1 MMHTYGRVMR
11 YVIRQWPTLLLIL
24 GLTVVASTVTALQPW
39 PVKILVDYALGNAA
53 IPVWLHFLFERIS
66 LSLTPIALVII
77 AALGSLGLFALNSA
91 LDITLNLSWSVAGQR
106 MVYDLAGDL
115 FHRLQRLSL
124 LFHVRHT
131 VGDSLSR
138 LTDDTYVVYKLA
150 QNLLISPLR
159 SIFTLMILGAIAWRF
174 DRGLTI
180 LSLALAPIMS
190 IIALLLGNRLKKLHR
205 ESREAHSRL
214 LSFVHQTLTAIPVV
228 QAFGTEARN
237 QRNFHFLS
245 DDAVVISKRS
255 SLVYSAYGLANGL
268 TRTVGIAFVLFFGGL
283 QVLAGE
289 LTVGS
294 LLLFLGYISSIQRSV
309 NNLLEIYGDLKTA
322 EASIDRVNEILSN
335 EEMVQDAPSARALP
349 AGGVGKRGHLYL
361 DQVSFGYD
369 PGNPV
374 LKGITFEARV
384 GETLALVG
392 PTGAGKT
399 TIISLIL
406 RLFDPWQGR
415 VLLDGIDLRQ
425 IKLSSLRSQIAL
437 VSQEPFLHPISV
449 AENIR
454 YSRPEA
460 SREEIVEAAIAAR
473 ADEFI
478 ERLPNGYDTIIGQRG
493 TTLSGGEKQRLAIAR
508 ALLKNAPI
516 LLLDE
521 PTSAL
526 DAETETLL
534 LEALE
539 NLVVGRTTLLIAHRL
554 STIRQADLIVAID
567 DGIIAEMGPA
577 EALLVKEGLYHQ
589 LYLRQFLSLPE
600 KVER

>member
-1 MMHTYGRVMR
+1 MMRKYRRMMR
-11 YVIRQWPTLLLIL
+11 YVIRQWPSLLLIL
-24 GLTVVASTVTALQPW
+24 GLTGIASAVTALQPW
-39 PVKILVDYALGNAA
+39 PIKILVDYALGNAA
-53 IPVWLHFLFERIS
+53 IPAWLLSFFESIS
-66 LSLTPIALVII
+66 LSLTPITLVI
-77 AALGSLGLFALNSA
+77 AAAFGSLGLFALNSA
-91 LDITLNLSWSVAGQR
+91 LDITLSLSWGVGGQR

-124 LFHVRHT
+124 LFQNRHT

-150 QNLLISPLR
+150 QNLLISPAQ

-180 LSLALAPIMS
+180 LSLALAPVMS
-190 IIALLLGNRLKKLHR
+190 ITAVLLSNQLKKLHL

-245 DDAVVISKRS
+245 DDAVVISQRS
-255 SLVYSAYGLANGL
+255 SLVYSAYGLTYGL
-268 TRTVGIAFVLFFGGL
+268 TRTVGIAFVLFYGGL
-283 QVLAGE
+283 RVLAGE

-294 LLLFLGYISSIQRSV
+294 LLLFLGYIGSIQGAV
-309 NNLLEIYGDLKTA
+309 NKLLEIYGVLKAA
-322 EASIDRVNEILSN
+322 EANIDRVNEILSN
-335 EEMVQDAPSARALP
+335 EEMVQDAPGALVLP
-349 AGGVGKRGHLYL
+349 TGEPGNRGHIYL
-361 DQVSFGYD
+361 DQVTFGYE
-369 PGNPV
+369 PGSPV
-374 LKGITFEARV
+374 LKGITFEACL
-384 GETLALVG
+384 GKTIALVG

-399 TIISLIL
+399 TIISLIP

-415 VLLDGIDLRQ
+415 ILLDGMDLRQ

-437 VSQEPFLHPISV
+437 VSQEPFLLPISI

-460 SREEIVEAAIAAR
+460 GREEIVAAAAAAR

-478 ERLPNGYDTIIGQRG
+478 ERLPKGYDTVIGQRG
-493 TTLSGGEKQRLAIAR
+493 MTLSGGEKQRLAIAR
-508 ALLKNAPI
+508 ALLKNAPV

-539 NLVVGRTTLLIAHRL
+539 NLMVGRTTLLIAHRL

-567 DGIIAEMGPA
+567 DGMIVEMGST
-577 EALLVKEGLYHQ
+577 ETLLAKEGLYHQ
-589 LYLRQFLSLPE
+589 LYLRQFSSLPE